1 MCQYRKGDL
10 HMTKTQLRSRLRK
23 LLDKLGDIRAELYD
37 LRDEVEETKDN
48 IEPYEGYDDLTPEQ
62 EERQEYFEEA
72 YNALDEVLDSLSK
85 TLMNWRNIANV
96 DYQS

>member
-23 LLDKLGDIRAELYD
+23 LLDKLGDVRAELYD

-62 EERQEYFEEA
+62 EEQ
-72 YNALDEVLDSLSK
+72 L
-85 TLMNWRNIANV
+85 NINLKNLATIKDKKNRV
-96 DYQS
+96 